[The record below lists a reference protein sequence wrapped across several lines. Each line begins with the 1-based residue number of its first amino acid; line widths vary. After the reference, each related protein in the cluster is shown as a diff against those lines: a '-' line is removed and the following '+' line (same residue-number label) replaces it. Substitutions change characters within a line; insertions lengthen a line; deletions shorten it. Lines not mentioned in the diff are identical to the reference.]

1 MQYEKGVRKLE
12 KRFLVLKFG
21 GSNFKDF
28 ECYSEV
34 KRKIGEVEEV
44 FKDKHLVIVVSA
56 AFGTTDKLLHALY
69 NFRDQKV
76 DSIIDEIYEFHLQV
90 LNNRTD
96 GYFESLFERIREL
109 LTVVRILNKV
119 PPFLKDEFLSHGEQI
134 NAYTLLKFIEDE
146 DSRFELKDAGEWI
159 ITDGK
164 FGNSTVLLEKTK
176 EKIQSEINRWN
187 GVHSIVPGFYGRS
200 VEGDVTL
207 LGRGGSDY
215 TATTLGYSLDA
226 EAVFLFKDVNG
237 FLSCDPKVAESPY
250 IVKSM
255 SYDEADELSY
265 FGAKVLQY
273 NSIEPLRK
281 SSIPLYVCS
290 FDGVFDLNR
299 CTRISDDKHVTES
312 CVKSISYT
320 DDVAVVQF
328 KGRNL
333 GRVPGVL
340 GEISSKIAH
349 GGVNIKFVITSQTS
363 INLIVSKSA
372 LSDVLRIAETIRLD
386 DIDEISYKIDKALI
400 ALVGHGMLD
409 KHGIAAKVFSVLADN
424 GINVEMISAGS
435 NEVSFYLII
444 DRKDLEVSLRAIHRS
459 LFENRVF
466 SNIG

>member
-1 MQYEKGVRKLE
+1 MEG
-12 KRFLVLKFG
+12 RFVVLKFG
-21 GSNFKDF
+21 GSNFKDS
-28 ECYSEV
+28 EGYSEV
-34 KRKIGEVEEV
+34 KRKIGEVEKV

-56 AFGTTDKLLHALY
+56 AFGVTDKLLHALY
-69 NFRDQKV
+69 NFRDQKA
-76 DSIIDEIYEFHLQV
+76 DNIIDEIYEFHLHV

-96 GYFESLFERIREL
+96 SYFESLFKRIREL
-109 LTVVRILNKV
+109 LIAARILNKV
-119 PPFLKDEFLSHGEQI
+119 PPFLKDELLSYGERI
-134 NAYTLLKFIEDE
+134 NAYTLLKVLKVEDGA
-146 DSRFELKDAGEWI
+146 FELKEADEWI

-176 EKIQSEINRWN
+176 QRIQSEIDRWN

-215 TATTLGYSLDA
+215 TATTLGYALGA
-226 EAVFLFKDVNG
+226 ESVFLFKDVNG
-237 FLSCDPKVAESPY
+237 FLSCNPK
-250 IVKSM
+250 IVKSPQVVSYM

-340 GEISSKIAH
+340 GEISSKMAH

-386 DIDEISYKIDKALI
+386 DIDEVSYKIDKALI

-424 GINVEMISAGS
+424 GINIEMISAGS
-435 NEVSFYLII
+435 NDVSFYLIVN
-444 DRKDLEVSLRAIHRS
+444 RKDLEDALRAIHKS
-459 LFENRVF
+459 LFENYVL
-466 SNIG
+466 SNAD